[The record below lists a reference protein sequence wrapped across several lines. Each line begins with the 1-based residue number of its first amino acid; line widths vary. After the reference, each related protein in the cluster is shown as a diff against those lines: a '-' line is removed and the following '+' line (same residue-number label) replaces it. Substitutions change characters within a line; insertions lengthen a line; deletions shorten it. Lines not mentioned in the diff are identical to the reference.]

1 MSGSCVLL
9 CFFKRSQPP
18 TSWNNTQ
25 ALQLHCHVL
34 SVPTNYEWQH
44 PQITLHTICSFLE
57 NRGININNTSSWPC
71 VSGRTVKHNDFLCSI
86 LHSIPYPAFH
96 PPPLFSAAPPSNFLQ
111 LLEVPHPHVGTQIL
125 VFIETSLKD
134 SPYLTHTLIP
144 SYPPNS
150 MLGYHPSCLKP
161 LRPHSWYVFHNS
173 LKQ

>member
-1 MSGSCVLL
+1 MAYKSQWHCVLLCQLPGRSELHNSWSSWKSTSWSFTRHDLCVQMSGSCVLL

-71 VSGRTVKHNDFLCSI
+71 VSGKTVKHNDFLCSI
-86 LHSIPYPAFH
+86 LHSTPSPALL
-96 PPPLFSAAPPSNFLQ
+96 PPPLFLAAPPSNFLQ
-111 LLEVPHPHVGTQIL
+111 LLEVP
-125 VFIETSLKD
+125 
-134 SPYLTHTLIP
+134 IP
-144 SYPPNS
+144 
-150 MLGYHPSCLKP
+150 M
-161 LRPHSWYVFHNS
+161 
-173 LKQ
+173 